1 MSKPSKLSA
10 VTVTGLTPHLG
21 QVPPGYPSPW
31 EAIAAGR
38 KKWQLSSAF
47 GLTDFGVNIVELPAG
62 QASSLRHW
70 HSHEDEFV
78 YVMKGELAL
87 ITDDGEQIVR
97 PGMAVGFP
105 KANANGHH
113 FVNRGEGAAVYLEIG
128 SRHADDATFYSDVDL
143 MYDPKDGFVTKGNDP
158 K

>member
-1 MSKPSKLSA
+1 MQKPSKVTAVA
-10 VTVTGLTPHLG
+10 VTSLTPHLG

-38 KKWQLSSAF
+38 KKWQLSPAF
-47 GLTDFGVNIVELPAG
+47 GLSDFGVNLVELPPG

-78 YVMKGELAL
+78 YVLKGELVL
-87 ITDDGEQIVR
+87 VTDDGEQTVG

-105 KANANGHH
+105 KAAANGHH
-113 FVNRGEGAAVYLEIG
+113 FVNRGEGPATYLEVG
-128 SRHADDATFYSDVDL
+128 SRHADDTCVYSDADL
-143 MYDPKDGFVTKGNDP
+143 LYHPKAGFVSTRDGAK
-158 K
+158 